1 MYLFGVLNDL
11 LIVAQM
17 QGTQRMSYVQVAGAR
32 EATMIEALY
41 SVIAKYPCLTCSP
54 CLRPAAS

>member
-11 LIVAQM
+11 RIVAQM
-17 QGTQRMSYVQVAGAR
+17 QGTQCMSYVQGAGAR

-41 SVIAKYPCLTCSP
+41 SVIAIPVLDMLALSA
-54 CLRPAAS
+54 AAS